1 MQKNL
6 LVSEPMLPQASIAAD
21 VPEGTEELRDAIE
34 RRFGESGA
42 ARYGITQEMF
52 HGHVAAVVKRYGADF
67 RDADMVALVRSL
79 RIEEL
84 VLARACSA
92 GHEAAWDAFLGR
104 YRAGMHRA
112 AAQIAKDEA
121 AGRELAD
128 GLYAELYG
136 LPNQDGR
143 RVSKLD
149 YYMGRGSLAGWL
161 RTVLAQRNVDRCR
174 SNAPDVSLDAQ
185 LEAGVAFAAK
195 PENAEPAADDWVVK
209 AVSQT
214 LAELNSE
221 ERFLLASYYL
231 DQRTLAVIG
240 RQLGVHESTI
250 SRKLERVTG
259 AVRKRIRKRMLSSG
273 MDVRRC
279 DEILE
284 ELDVRDLPVDVKR
297 NLGQEN
303 KVETF

>member
-1 MQKNL
+1 
-6 LVSEPMLPQASIAAD
+6 MLPHASLAAD
-21 VPEGTEELRDAIE
+21 VSQGTTELREAIG

-42 ARYGITQEMF
+42 KRYGITREMF
-52 HGHVAAVVKRYGADF
+52 RGYVRAVVNRYGADF
-67 RDADMVALVRSL
+67 NQTDMIALVRSL

-84 VLARACSA
+84 ILARACSA
-92 GHEAAWDAFLGR
+92 GHESAWDAFLAR
-104 YRAGMHRA
+104 YRAEMHRA
-112 AAQIAKDEA
+112 AMQIAKDEA

-161 RTVLAQRNVDRCR
+161 RTVLAQRHVDRCR
-174 SNAPDVSLDAQ
+174 SNARDVSLDEQ
-185 LEAGVAFAAK
+185 LEAGVAFAAR
-195 PENAEPAADDWVVK
+195 PENAEPATDDCVVK
-209 AVSQT
+209 AASQT

-231 DQRTLAVIG
+231 DQRTLATIG
-240 RQLGVHESTI
+240 RQLGVHESTV
-250 SRKLERVTG
+250 SRKLERVTA
-259 AVRKRIRKRMLSSG
+259 AVRKRIRERMLSSG
-273 MDVRRC
+273 MDGRRC
-279 DEILE
+279 DEILK
-284 ELDVRDLPVDVKR
+284 ELDVRDLPIDVAR
-297 NLGQEN
+297 NIGQEN

>member
-1 MQKNL
+1 MF
-6 LVSEPMLPQASIAAD
+6 PQASLAAD
-21 VPEGTEELRDAIE
+21 VPEGTKELRGAIE
-34 RRFGESGA
+34 LRFGESGA

-52 HGHVAAVVKRYGADF
+52 HEYVAAVVKRYGADLIHVE
-67 RDADMVALVRSL
+67 MLTLVRSL

-92 GHEAAWDAFLGR
+92 GHEAAWDAFLAR
-104 YRAGMHRA
+104 YRAEMHRA
-112 AAQIAKDEA
+112 AAQIANDEA

-161 RTVLAQRNVDRCR
+161 RTVLAQRHVDRCR
-174 SNAPDVSLDAQ
+174 SNALDVSLDEQ
-185 LEAGVAFAAK
+185 LEAGVEFAAK
-195 PENAEPAADDWVVK
+195 PENPDPAADNWVVK

-214 LAELNSE
+214 LAELRSE

-240 RQLGVHESTI
+240 RQLGVHESTV
-250 SRKLERVTG
+250 SRKLDRVTA
-259 AVRKRIRKRMLSSG
+259 AVRKRIRKRMLAGG
-273 MDVRRC
+273 MDARRC
-279 DEILE
+279 NEILE
-284 ELDVRDLPVDVKR
+284 ELDVRDLPVDVKA
-297 NLGQEN
+297 NLGQER